1 MIHIEEA
8 MEWIYLLFKIEK
20 GCRHANSGKTVS
32 HAKAEKRM
40 KNNCAEILENEIQ
53 KRIKKIKSGKATAL
67 QQWIYFPG
75 LRQNTDDNS
84 PFSG

>member
-1 MIHIEEA
+1 
-8 MEWIYLLFKIEK
+8 
-20 GCRHANSGKTVS
+20 
-32 HAKAEKRM
+32 M

-75 LRQNTDDNS
+75 LRQNTDDKS